1 MNRGEEYRALLAELE
16 QTPPA
21 LDGTGGRALE
31 RERARRRKNRLWSLP
46 AGSFAACFVLFV
58 LLVNLWPPFA
68 RACSDIPVLGRL
80 AEAVRLSPSLSAA
93 VENEYVQPIGQ
104 SQTVNGITATVEYVI
119 VDLKQVNIFYTL
131 SGEGYETLS
140 GEMPELAGDLP
151 CSISTSDFGQPPGTL
166 LDFTLDFFDNDV
178 PEQITFTFGVT
189 TWDRRSGQTEPDR
202 AYEDEML
209 SPREEPEA
217 EVLAEFT
224 FTVDFDPT
232 FTQQGE
238 TVAIDRQFQMDGQT
252 LTLTEVEIYPTHV
265 RVNFEDVPENTAWM
279 KGLDFYLENEDGER
293 LEPVSNGISGT
304 GSPDSPM
311 IASYRLESPYFSDS
325 QHLTLYLTGA
335 VWLDKDM
342 EWVRVDLAHRTAER
356 LPEGVTFTGADHRA
370 GGWILTFEAE
380 RRKENAAYQ
389 LFSMTFRDAEGKE
402 YEMRSSGSAVGD
414 GETFEVML
422 PLPDYHAGEVW
433 LNPSFS
439 RVTAQTPPMVIPVK

>member
-1 MNRGEEYRALLAELE
+1 MNRSEEYRELMAELE
-16 QTPPA
+16 RTPAA
-21 LDGTGGRALE
+21 LEGTVDRALE
-31 RERARRRKNRLWSLP
+31 QDRKRKNRLWGLP
-46 AGSFAACFVLFV
+46 VGSFAACFVLFV

-68 RACSDIPVLGRL
+68 RACSDLPVLGRL

-131 SGEGYETLS
+131 DGKGYETLS

-151 CSISTSDFGQPPGTL
+151 CSISSSNFGQPPGTL

-189 TWDRRSGQTEPDR
+189 TWDRQSDHTEPDR

-209 SPREEPEA
+209 APREEPE
-217 EVLAEFT
+217 VDILAEFT

-238 TVAIDRQFQMDGQT
+238 TVAMDRQFQMDGQT

-265 RVNFEDVPENTAWM
+265 RVNFEDAPENTAWM
-279 KGLDFYLENEDGER
+279 EGLEFYLENEDGER
-293 LEPVSNGISGT
+293 FAPISNGISGT

-311 IASYRLESPYFSDS
+311 MVSYRLESPYFSDS
-325 QHLTLYLTGA
+325 EHLTLYLTGA
-335 VWLDKDM
+335 IWLDKDM
-342 EWVRVDLAHRTAER
+342 EWVRLDLANRTAER
-356 LPEGVTFTGADHRA
+356 LPEGATFVGADHRRD
-370 GGWILTFEAE
+370 GWILTFEAE
-380 RRKENAAYQ
+380 RRKENAAHQ
-389 LFSMTFRDAEGKE
+389 MFSMTFRDAEGKE
-402 YEMRSSGSAVGD
+402 CEMGSMGSTVGD
-414 GETFEVML
+414 GDTFEVML
-422 PLPDYHAGEVW
+422 PLPGYHADEVW
-433 LNPSFS
+433 LNPIYS
-439 RVTAQTPPMVIPVK
+439 RTTTQTPPIAIPVK